1 MAYCKL
7 HGDRHVLMWKSLEIL
22 NVFSTFILK
31 QKTKKQKTKTF
42 LKNLEYRFLV
52 ESTKIENAKV

>member
-7 HGDRHVLMWKSLEIL
+7 HGDRHDLMWKSLEIL
-22 NVFSTFILK
+22 NVFNTFILK
-31 QKTKKQKTKTF
+31 QIFWTTKTF

-52 ESTKIENAKV
+52 ESTKIENANV

>member
-22 NVFSTFILK
+22 NVLNTFILK

-52 ESTKIENAKV
+52 